1 MDEMDGKGQGK
12 AVIGIIVAVV
22 LVAAVTAVIVFSSR
36 QSSDNQNA
44 TTSSDTTQ
52 TNQATTS
59 GSGTNNA
66 ATSGSYKNGTYSAT
80 GRYQTPGGAE
90 SIGVN
95 VTIADGTITD
105 ASVTQQPISDEA
117 HEYQA
122 AFASGF
128 KSQVVGKKIDEVSL
142 NRVAGSSLTPDGFN
156 NAINTIKTQAQA

>member
-1 MDEMDGKGQGK
+1 MDETDGKSQGK

-22 LVAAVTAVIVFSSR
+22 LVAAVTAVVVFSSR
-36 QSSDNQNA
+36 QSNNQGVTADNETA
-44 TTSSDTTQ
+44 Q

-66 ATSGSYKNGTYSAT
+66 TTSGSYKDGTYSAT
-80 GRYQTPGGAE
+80 GRYQTPGGSE

-105 ASVTQQPISDEA
+105 ASVTQRPISDEA

-128 KSQVVGKKIDEVSL
+128 KSQVVGKKINDVSL
-142 NRVAGSSLTPDGFN
+142 TRVAGSSLTPDGFN
-156 NAINTIKTQAQA
+156 NAIDTIKTQAQA